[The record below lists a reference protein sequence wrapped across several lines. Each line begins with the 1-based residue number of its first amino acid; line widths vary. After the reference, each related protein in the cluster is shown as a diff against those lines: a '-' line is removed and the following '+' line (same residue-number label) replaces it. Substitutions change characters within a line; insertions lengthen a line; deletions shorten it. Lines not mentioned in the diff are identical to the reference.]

1 MSQVLEVEGKSIDEA
16 IFSGLEQMGLSFDEV
31 DIEILQ
37 ENSKGFLG
45 IGKSLAKVRLTKRE
59 GNPTAWDNEPAKET
73 PRQAKPEAAPQPAK
87 QEKPRREVPQRT
99 AKPEPA
105 PKKEIIGTPVSADE
119 PAIAFLSGI
128 LRDMGIECGIKA
140 VRNEDGLFIDI
151 SGEGMGR
158 IIGYRGET
166 LDAIQYLTSL
176 VENKDSEEYTRVT
189 IDTEN
194 YRQKREMTLIRLA
207 ERLAQKAIKSGRR
220 VSLDPMNPA
229 ERRII
234 HSALQGVSGVTTAS
248 EGEDPNRRVVITPV
262 RR

>member
-1 MSQVLEVEGKSIDEA
+1 MSQALEVEGKSIDEA

-59 GNPTAWDNEPAKET
+59 GKSTLWENEPTEET
-73 PRQAKPEAAPQPAK
+73 SHQTKPEPQQPAR
-87 QEKPRREVPQRT
+87 QERPRKEAPVRST
-99 AKPEPA
+99 ASPEPA
-105 PKKEIIGTPVSADE
+105 PKKEIIGTPVAADE
-119 PAIAFLSGI
+119 PAIMFLSGM
-128 LRDMGIECGIKA
+128 LRDMGIECEIKA

-176 VENKDSEEYTRVT
+176 VENKGSEDYTRVT

-248 EGEDPNRRVVITPV
+248 EGEDPNRRVIITPV

>member
-1 MSQVLEVEGKSIDEA
+1 M
-16 IFSGLEQMGLSFDEV
+16 
-31 DIEILQ
+31 
-37 ENSKGFLG
+37 
-45 IGKSLAKVRLTKRE
+45 
-59 GNPTAWDNEPAKET
+59 
-73 PRQAKPEAAPQPAK
+73 
-87 QEKPRREVPQRT
+87 
-99 AKPEPA
+99 
-105 PKKEIIGTPVSADE
+105 
-119 PAIAFLSGI
+119 
-128 LRDMGIECGIKA
+128 
-140 VRNEDGLFIDI
+140 
-151 SGEGMGR
+151 
-158 IIGYRGET
+158 
-166 LDAIQYLTSL
+166 
-176 VENKDSEEYTRVT
+176 ENKDSEEYTRVT